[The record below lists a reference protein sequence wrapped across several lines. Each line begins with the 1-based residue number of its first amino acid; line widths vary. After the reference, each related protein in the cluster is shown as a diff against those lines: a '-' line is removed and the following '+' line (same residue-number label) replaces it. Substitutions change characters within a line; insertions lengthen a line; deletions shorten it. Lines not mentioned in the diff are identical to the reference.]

1 MQAEI
6 LKSQRMAAVG
16 LIVLGLAAT
25 PAAAA
30 TIKLANGDVIEG
42 TIQGH
47 VVIVMRSREGSDGG
61 FRVVAGDDIVSID
74 EGGIAIEKGESLVL
88 VGMDGARPSDVLKG
102 LIWWNEGR
110 DLKPKRGLIRKVGRA
125 QVVGSRVPNESIKPI
140 VQELAGDYQI
150 NQGAETVTLIPSI
163 RVKKADGA
171 TRTIALSDI
180 VPFRVGTPR

>member
-6 LKSQRMAAVG
+6 LNRQRMAAVS
-16 LIVLGLAAT
+16 LIVLGLAAN

-30 TIKLANGDVIEG
+30 TVKLANGDVIEG

-47 VVIVMRSREGSDGG
+47 VVIVMRSREGGDGG

-88 VGMDGARPSDVLKG
+88 VGMDGALTSDVLKG

-110 DLKPKRGLIRKVGRA
+110 DLKPNRGLIRKVGRA

-140 VQELAGDYQI
+140 LQELAGDYQI

-163 RVKKADGA
+163 RVKKADGT
-171 TRTIALSDI
+171 TRTIALNDI